1 MAEQLPRGL
10 LADPAV
16 QRAMLLPVARR
27 TFTDPGDD
35 ITEELGGLEF
45 AAPGLLYDPMLG
57 MAQTGAM
64 LMGDMPVNPDVVTQ
78 TMLDAP
84 LVSGLLSA
92 ATGVAPK
99 GAVLGANVVPRRQF
113 LKGLLGSA
121 TMAAVPKPLVSG
133 LTKKI
138 DEAEIKLNDYNKK
151 LEDMTYDDLVFEWG
165 QGKGGGSHFH
175 DDLPYLRDELGFNRQ
190 DLIDSIL
197 EWEGD
202 KSYAELQSLIGQTA
216 KIDRPTSD
224 LSYSEALAKQGLK
237 TVALSKQRIE
247 DMLTHLW
254 GRREVLEDDY
264 GMDSDEVAE
273 IAKAIDVLESRSAA
287 SNDQVVFDTGSDR
300 SIIDALD
307 SVLENDFRQAVFS
320 ELPTSEA
327 SRLPYLDLGANKAP
341 TAALPGLL
349 DDAVGG
355 RVQVPAIDARNPVA
369 INIRG
374 DIFPGATVEDAVKAA
389 TEGGMT
395 ESQIAQAVVGFMSN
409 RGKFMDQQLAK
420 MTARK
425 SGQLKKGAQ
434 KGPRLALD
442 DLDLTVAIKEIT
454 PGPIGVYRKTST
466 KNKSG
471 KTTYAFGRAQSLE
484 GQDPSKGG
492 YALFKY
498 SVNYDGNVRGGKRGS
513 WGVVDRDLSF
523 DEVKALMNKKVGFDA
538 FSSPATAALPGLL
551 QDRSGNI
558 DQRGLLRRPPRNQNS
573 FPMRS
578 LLGQRV
584 YTATMPDGSI

>member
-1 MAEQLPRGL
+1 MKRGYNRQDVANSLMAPTGIDRLLQYEGTIANRGGVLPF
-10 LADPAV
+10 V
-16 QRAMLLPVARR
+16 RR
-27 TFTDPGDD
+27 VVPDIEGDD
-35 ITEELGGLEF
+35 ISEFKGPPELGLP
-45 AAPGLLYDPMLG
+45 ALLYDPLSS
-57 MAQTGAM
+57 MAKVGAM
-64 LMGDMPVNPDVVTQ
+64 ATGDMKINPDIITNAAV
-78 TMLDAP
+78 DAP
-84 LVSGLLSA
+84 LMGSLLSG
-92 ATGVAPK
+92 ATGAVPR

-121 TMAAVPKPLVSG
+121 AMAAVPKPLVAG

-138 DEAEIKLNDYNKK
+138 DEAEIELNDYNKK

-273 IAKAIDVLESRSAA
+273 IARAIDVLESRSAT

-327 SRLPYLDLGANKAP
+327 SRLPYLDLGANKGP

-349 DDAVGG
+349 SQQDWMNSADQVTQDTRNLLSEMLQNKARIDRERQFYESGG
-355 RVQVPAIDARNPVA
+355 I
-369 INIRG
+369 
-374 DIFPGATVEDAVKAA
+374 
-389 TEGGMT
+389 
-395 ESQIAQAVVGFMSN
+395 
-409 RGKFMDQQLAK
+409 
-420 MTARK
+420 
-425 SGQLKKGAQ
+425 
-434 KGPRLALD
+434 
-442 DLDLTVAIKEIT
+442 
-454 PGPIGVYRKTST
+454 
-466 KNKSG
+466 
-471 KTTYAFGRAQSLE
+471 
-484 GQDPSKGG
+484 
-492 YALFKY
+492 
-498 SVNYDGNVRGGKRGS
+498 
-513 WGVVDRDLSF
+513 
-523 DEVKALMNKKVGFDA
+523 
-538 FSSPATAALPGLL
+538 
-551 QDRSGNI
+551 
-558 DQRGLLRRPPRNQNS
+558 
-573 FPMRS
+573 
-578 LLGQRV
+578 
-584 YTATMPDGSI
+584 

>member
-27 TFTDPGDD
+27 TYTDPGDD

-45 AAPGLLYDPMLG
+45 AAPGLLYDPMMG

-64 LMGDMPVNPDVVTQ
+64 LMGDMPADPNVMTQ

-84 LVSGLLSA
+84 LVGGLLGA
-92 ATGVAPK
+92 ATGAAPK
-99 GAVLGANVVPRRQF
+99 GAVLGANVLPRRKF

-121 TMAAVPKPLVSG
+121 AMAAVPKPLVAG

-138 DEAEIKLNDYNKK
+138 DEAETSLNDYNKK

-165 QGKGGGSHFH
+165 QGAGGGSHFH
-175 DDLPYLRDELGFNRQ
+175 DDLPYLRDELGFNKQ

-216 KIDRPTSD
+216 KIDRPASD
-224 LSYSEALAKQGLK
+224 LTYSEALAKQGLK

-247 DMLTHLW
+247 DMLTHLY

-287 SNDQVVFDTGSDR
+287 SNDQVVFDAGSDR

-327 SRLPYLDLGANKAP
+327 SRLPFLDLGANK
-341 TAALPGLL
+341 
-349 DDAVGG
+349 
-355 RVQVPAIDARNPVA
+355 
-369 INIRG
+369 
-374 DIFPGATVEDAVKAA
+374 
-389 TEGGMT
+389 
-395 ESQIAQAVVGFMSN
+395 
-409 RGKFMDQQLAK
+409 
-420 MTARK
+420 
-425 SGQLKKGAQ
+425 
-434 KGPRLALD
+434 GP
-442 DLDLTVAIKEIT
+442 
-454 PGPIGVYRKTST
+454 
-466 KNKSG
+466 
-471 KTTYAFGRAQSLE
+471 
-484 GQDPSKGG
+484 
-492 YALFKY
+492 
-498 SVNYDGNVRGGKRGS
+498 
-513 WGVVDRDLSF
+513 
-523 DEVKALMNKKVGFDA
+523 
-538 FSSPATAALPGLL
+538 TAALPGLL
-551 QDRSGNI
+551 QDR
-558 DQRGLLRRPPRNQNS
+558 RRKPGRTPRNQNS